1 MTQSERLEKL
11 MRDYQ
16 WQHNE
21 IPLTEYLLRHGVAV
35 LPCVAYSTHEKNFR
49 VIKKNSRSERV
60 FFTKAYRTREEA
72 EQRLKEEEV

>member
-35 LPCVAYSTHEKNFR
+35 LPCVAFNTHDHKFR

-60 FFTKAYRTREEA
+60 FFTKAYKTREEA
-72 EQRLKEEEV
+72 EQRLKEEEA